1 MNVWT
6 PLTCSVFSILSL
18 TSIAQAGTLSTSA
31 FPLVSQGQGTDT
43 GSFPGSTQY
52 QTYRNNTYN
61 FTVEVPQTLYASAAP
76 MVGKMGQRFLSPAG
90 DVEIAVYGQSQ
101 GNWTLEQLYEN
112 TLFVYRQQGAEIT
125 FSELMNDEFTI
136 SAIDPEGSVLYTKK
150 IFHQDNLLTLG
161 LFYDINRQDAL
172 EPVVDY
178 IAASFQPM
186 E

>member
-6 PLTCSVFSILSL
+6 PLTCSVVSVLSL
-18 TSIAQAGTLSTSA
+18 AGIAQAGTLSLSTS
-31 FPLVSQGQGTDT
+31 PLVSQGLGTET
-43 GSFPGSTQY
+43 RSSPGSTQY
-52 QTYRNNTYN
+52 QTYRNDTYN
-61 FTVEVPQTLYASAAP
+61 FTVEIPQTLYGSAAP

-90 DVEIAVYGQSQ
+90 DVEVAVYGQSQ

-125 FSELMNDEFTI
+125 FSELTNDEFTI
-136 SAIDPEGSVLYTKK
+136 SAIDPEGAVLYTKK

-161 LFYDINRQDAL
+161 LFYDADRQDTL